1 MEKGCVGEAPPYMMV
16 VEWRGGNTTITV
28 TRNYGE
34 GSQVSIVGAA
44 VGTTAEGVRR
54 AYAEARVAW
63 ISLQRMPPDPMPTTL
78 EEILA
83 DQDYLRGLLRGL
95 KSAEDDEENENEGEE

>member
-1 MEKGCVGEAPPYMMV
+1 MMV

-95 KSAEDDEENENEGEE
+95 KSAEDDEESEGEE